1 MSDFIAVVIFLAVG
15 IGIGILLGRNVF
27 PKK

>member
-15 IGIGILLGRNVF
+15 VGIGILLGRNVF

>member
-1 MSDFIAVVIFLAVG
+1 MSDFIVIVAFMAVG
-15 IGIGILLGRNVF
+15 IGIGILLGRNTF